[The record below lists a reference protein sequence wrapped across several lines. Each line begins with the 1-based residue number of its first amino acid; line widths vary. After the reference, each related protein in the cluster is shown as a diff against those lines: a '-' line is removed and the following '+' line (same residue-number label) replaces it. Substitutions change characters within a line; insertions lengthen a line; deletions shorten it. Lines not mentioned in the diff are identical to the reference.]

1 MTIKL
6 TKKQQLI
13 LDFLRE
19 FQSTHDIS
27 PTYREIMS
35 ALGIGSVSTVAE
47 HIDNLVA
54 LGVVKKMP
62 GAARSLELIDYK
74 HTETVDLFKA
84 KLETATEEEATTL
97 RAAAEILELD
107 LN

>member
-6 TKKQQLI
+6 TKKQLLV

-19 FQSTHDIS
+19 FQSTHEYS
-27 PTYREIMS
+27 PTYREIMA

-47 HIDNLVA
+47 HIDNLA
-54 LGVVKKMP
+54 AIGVVKKVP

-74 HTETVDLFKA
+74 HTETVDLFKS
-84 KLETATEEEATTL
+84 KLETANEEEAQIL
-97 RAAAEILELD
+97 NKAAEILDLD
-107 LN
+107 LS